1 MAGNIFKNV
10 PIDVPNKSGHD
21 LSHSNSLTTKCGT
34 ITPILCDFLIPGD
47 SVDLSM
53 TAEVSLPPMAT
64 DFYGRIQGKI
74 EAFFVPCRILW
85 AGWKNFLFSHTSD
98 NVKALGDIPQFLA
111 YIKLLRGSASE
122 AEQSSLSPD
131 GFEETGPGTLAD
143 FLGLKFDPSLD
154 KHNIKKVNAL
164 PFLAYH
170 KIWNDWYRN
179 SKIQKPCFIPYSYE
193 NSITNSVSSNSAAF
207 APYIFDY
214 SISGA
219 STIKGF
225 YEQTLADGT
234 YVSRLRQRNWD
245 LDYFTAATL
254 EPQSGDPSTLAFS
267 VTDSA
272 GSFTISSLR
281 AANSLQQWLERNNI
295 GGFQYPDTIKA
306 QYGVMPSDAITNRA
320 IYLGRMNFDVYTK
333 GVFQQSNNAETG
345 SVSTQNPFT
354 SVGSKYGDTKGFG
367 DGSLVNRYDV
377 TEHGFLFVNFT
388 LTPDATYSSGTRK
401 YLLYEDISDV
411 AFPLLQGV
419 GDQPIVLEELTGM
432 SWTAPGGTNVFG
444 YTQRYAEY
452 KNYLDEVHGLLVDGQ
467 SLASFALQRNFSLA
481 ESAPVP
487 KLGSEFIEIPTDYLD
502 QVGAV
507 STDISNFGCW
517 CNFWFNYKKVST
529 LAAYSIPTLGDMRN
543 THVEHVQQGGRML

>member
-1 MAGNIFKNV
+1 MAGNIFKNF

-34 ITPILCDFLIPGD
+34 ITPIFCDFLIPGD
-47 SVDLSM
+47 SVDLGM

-85 AGWKNFLFSHTSD
+85 SGWKNFLFSHNSD
-98 NVKALGDIPQFLA
+98 SVTQLGPIPEELIYF
-111 YIKLLRGSASE
+111 YLLR
-122 AEQSSLSPD
+122 SSSSNVPSNQSPD
-131 GFEETGPGTLAD
+131 GQDELSRGTLAD
-143 FLGLKFDPSLD
+143 YLGFKFNSRLD
-154 KHNIKKVNAL
+154 VNNSARVNAL

-170 KIWNDWYRN
+170 KIWEDWYRN
-179 SKIQKPCFIPYSYE
+179 SKVQKP
-193 NSITNSVSSNSAAF
+193 AF
-207 APYIFDY
+207 APLNNLSDVSSDGLNKAQYAPFSY
-214 SISGA
+214 NLGSSTVVGGA
-219 STIKGF
+219 LSRITQEL
-225 YEQTLADGT
+225 YDGT
-234 YVSRLRQRNWD
+234 YLSRLRQRNWD
-245 LDYFTAATL
+245 LDYFTAASL

-267 VTDSA
+267 VADNA
-272 GSFTISSLR
+272 GSFTIASLR

-295 GGFQYPDTIKA
+295 GGYQYPDMVKA
-306 QYGVMPSDAITNRA
+306 QYGTMPSDAVTNRA

-333 GVFQQSNNAETG
+333 GVFQQSNNATSD

-354 SVGSKYGDTKGFG
+354 SVASKYGDTKGFG
-367 DGSLVNRYDV
+367 DGSLVNRYNV

-388 LTPDATYSSGTRK
+388 LVPDAIYSSGTRR
-401 YLLYEDISDV
+401 YLLYEDISDI

-419 GDQPIVLEELTGM
+419 GDQPIKLEELTGM
-432 SWTAPGGTNVFG
+432 SWTSADKGDIFG

-452 KNYLDEVHGLLVDGQ
+452 KNYLDEVHGLLVDGE
-467 SLASFALQRNFSLA
+467 SLESFSLQRSFNLSD
-481 ESAPVP
+481 SSVP
-487 KLGSEFIEIPTDYLD
+487 ELGSEFIEIPQGYLD

-507 STDISNFGCW
+507 SDSISNFGCW

-543 THVEHVQQGGRML
+543 THLEYVPQGGRML